1 MEKINLDDYF
11 EKGVLE
17 TKMHVCNSQE
27 DISETKAINR
37 HMREVIRDYNR
48 RAAISRE
55 KARGFIF
62 CNNRVRS

>member
-17 TKMHVCNSQE
+17 TKMHICDSPE
-27 DISETKAINR
+27 DIAEAEEFNR
-37 HMREVIRDYNR
+37 HMRKVVRDYRR
-48 RAAISRE
+48 RAAISWQ

>member
-17 TKMHVCNSQE
+17 TKMHVCNSPE
-27 DISETKAINR
+27 DIAETKEFNKK
-37 HMREVIRDYNR
+37 MREVVRDYR
-48 RAAISRE
+48 RKAAISRE